1 MNEILEKINEL
12 ELIIN
17 NNYLFKEYEKKKK
30 AILKDQEILNL
41 KSQLELSEN
50 IYTNEYKDLK
60 AKYLTNEKV
69 KTYMLYEKQI
79 YLLTLEINKRLKKL
93 VKGD

>member
-50 IYTNEYKDLK
+50 IYTNECKDLK

-69 KTYMLYEKQI
+69 KTYI
-79 YLLTLEINKRLKKL
+79 CFS
-93 VKGD
+93 